1 MGRKNLLIL
10 VFGLLV
16 LLFGGFAAYYI
27 SSIHF
32 IGKISFVNSPSH
44 ASLEII
50 TPLGKKVQTGQ
61 EYEGYCRAVYVTA
74 DSQPDV
80 PEMHYKG
87 KQIPLQLQPIEAGR
101 FELHSGHLGYLLKT
115 DAALHY
121 TSKKL
126 VCWLNTHAAQ
136 LFSGGLLLIFLC
148 IAYFNR
154 KRIRNQFLNFT
165 SSITPFIVKQNY
177 RLALPVVLSAIPGAL
192 FGLFCNKAMLFLQ
205 ITVWEAVLASTV
217 LLSIPFFL
225 LIFSR
230 QLKTNFFFWI
240 SFITLLITLYTAVL
254 PDIYLYGNIFRD
266 DISKYFVKAY
276 SSGFFEAI
284 AAPDANYLAV
294 FQSAASKLI
303 LSVFSISYFPE
314 ILQLFTLI
322 CIVLVCSSFNLRIY
336 GILIKSEKTRFA
348 ISLIM
353 PLVFFYFANTFCF
366 HSIPFLVAVLFLSVI
381 IIPGLY
387 KHAMPAFLIAIFF
400 GGFILSKP
408 IFILFFPIIAIMLIS
423 ALVKK
428 DRNTAL
434 VTGFWLLCM
443 LIQVLVNMN
452 GVSAVPA
459 PATGDLG
466 THYDSAYSMTNHGVV
481 QSAIIS
487 IYLFVRLIP
496 SIFLPF
502 VFSSVWV
509 NILINIISAG
519 LILFFATHSIRNF
532 ITHKSRNSLMVIM
545 ALFIGYLSM
554 YLFTRTGIEEYFL
567 GEGKNIF
574 TLKLSDLAGLPYL
587 LPHHRYLLLANIPMI
602 GIVVYYLSKRLGK
615 IKKGSMVLHVS
626 TSAFIIAAFV
636 ITEFVYNNNAQN
648 IKHSLWR
655 QYNNLIIE
663 HPDSYYM
670 PYYGYPKTSECI
682 KHGCDRITDF
692 QIPASK
698 TLYIDSLNYCTENWQ
713 VIQLVTEYE
722 PEVADQLAFAYCIT
736 RDNDTLAIEPAFPIH
751 SEYRF
756 VIFRLEQFHK
766 LKQIIFTNNKNE
778 PLQLIKPVRLVGWYD

>member
-1 MGRKNLLIL
+1 MGRKKLLFLIGCLLI
-10 VFGLLV
+10 VVITGMGYF
-16 LLFGGFAAYYI
+16 YI
-27 SSIHF
+27 SAINF
-32 IGKISFVNSPSH
+32 IGEIKPDIGNTTLT
-44 ASLEII
+44 LEVK
-50 TPLGKKVQTGQ
+50 TPLGQKVFSGNS
-61 EYEGYCRAVYVTA
+61 YSGYCKDVTII
-74 DSQPDV
+74 SGSKPNKLLMQ
-80 PEMHYKG
+80 YKN
-87 KQIPLQLQPIEAGR
+87 KLYPLQVVSLDQGR
-101 FELHSGHLGYLLKT
+101 YKVVPTNLNFFVKA
-115 DAALHY
+115 DAVFYY
-121 TSKKL
+121 TWKQL
-126 VCWLNTHAAQ
+126 VWWFTLHAAQ
-136 LFSGGLLLIFLC
+136 LAISIIILISIALLVI
-148 IAYFNR
+148 
-154 KRIRNQFLNFT
+154 KRN
-165 SSITPFIVKQNY
+165 SIKLQ
-177 RLALPVVLSAIPGAL
+177 VLSFLEKTPVFFKMQKYRIIIP
-192 FGLFCNKAMLFLQ
+192 
-205 ITVWEAVLASTV
+205 V
-217 LLSIPFFL
+217 LLSFIPGFL
-225 LIFSR
+225 FAVFSAKALHFLQMTIGEVSLIGAVILVIPIFLIFFYR
-230 QLKTNFFFWI
+230 QLKVNPFFWL
-240 SFITLLITLYTAVL
+240 SFILLFFSLYTIIFPEV
-254 PDIYLYGNIFRD
+254 YLYGYFFRD

-276 SSGFFEAI
+276 SLNFFEAI
-284 AAPDANYLAV
+284 STPDANYLAV
-294 FQSAASKLI
+294 FQSASAYLI
-303 LSVFSISYFPE
+303 LSIFPIRYFPE
-314 ILQLFTLI
+314 ILQLFTLV
-322 CIVLVCSSFNLRIY
+322 CIVLVCSSFNLKIF
-336 GILIKSEKTRFA
+336 GSLIKSEKTRFA

-353 PLVFFYFANTFCF
+353 PLTFFYFSNTFFF

-387 KHAMPAFLIAIFF
+387 KHAMQAFLIAIFF

-443 LIQVLVNMN
+443 LIQVLVNLN

-567 GEGKNIF
+567 VEGKNIF

-602 GIVVYYLSKRLGK
+602 GIVVYYLTKKLGK

-636 ITEFVYNNNAQN
+636 ITEFVYNNNAPN